1 MVQQAKRS
9 ATTVGAILASARQLF
24 IERGFAAV
32 SIDDIAAGAG
42 IAKGGLYHH
51 FRAKHDVFEAVLDAV
66 QAELAAELGTRIQRI
81 EGHRSP
87 HTIATNLRIY
97 LEAATQEGLRQL
109 ILVDGPVVLGWE
121 RWRGIDDRHF
131 MDSIRTGLVAIM
143 PAGTP
148 PEEIEAATRLIA
160 GAVAEAALAC
170 GAAPDPMAAV
180 QLHCRLLETMLCGL
194 QQHGSGSP
202 SD

>member
-131 MDSIRTGLVAIM
+131 MDSICTGLVAIM

-170 GAAPDPMAAV
+170 GAAQDPMAAV

-194 QQHGSGSP
+194 QQHGSDSHP
-202 SD
+202 D

>member
-1 MVQQAKRS
+1 M
-9 ATTVGAILASARQLF
+9 
-24 IERGFAAV
+24 
-32 SIDDIAAGAG
+32 
-42 IAKGGLYHH
+42 
-51 FRAKHDVFEAVLDAV
+51 

-160 GAVAEAALAC
+160 GAVAEAALAIQEAC
-170 GAAPDPMAAV
+170 VIATRDAYRGESVKALVVLRPAQAPVSAQDIIDWCAANMAAYKAPRVV
-180 QLHCRLLETMLCGL
+180 QFVDALPKS
-194 QQHGSGSP
+194 GSGKVMWRALQEAEAAST
-202 SD
+202 